1 MGISYNDYYEDLFA
15 YFMTNEWLMKEE
27 AEARMYFNNWMMTG
41 RINHPKIGVEIHG
54 WNIIHRTSMNMHQEN
69 QIEQLYDYLEKFLE
83 RYNLPEDLLASLMK
97 LQRSYY
103 IKYDDR
109 NQYPINLEL
118 DYNIWEY
125 LSFNR
130 LLTKTKTVYRL
141 DFPEDKTMSF
151 NRFLELFYFARR
163 RNFGK
168 ATVDIVNN
176 IDSKG
181 ARRGAG
187 AAKAQGSFSVK
198 KKQLVA

>member
-1 MGISYNDYYEDLFA
+1 M
-15 YFMTNEWLMKEE
+15 
-27 AEARMYFNNWMMTG
+27 
-41 RINHPKIGVEIHG
+41 
-54 WNIIHRTSMNMHQEN
+54 
-69 QIEQLYDYLEKFLE
+69 
-83 RYNLPEDLLASLMK
+83 
-97 LQRSYY
+97 
-103 IKYDDR
+103 
-109 NQYPINLEL
+109 NLEL

-130 LLTKTKTVYRL
+130 PLTKSSTVYRL

-168 ATVDIVNN
+168 ATVDLVSGG
-176 IDSKG
+176 DSKG